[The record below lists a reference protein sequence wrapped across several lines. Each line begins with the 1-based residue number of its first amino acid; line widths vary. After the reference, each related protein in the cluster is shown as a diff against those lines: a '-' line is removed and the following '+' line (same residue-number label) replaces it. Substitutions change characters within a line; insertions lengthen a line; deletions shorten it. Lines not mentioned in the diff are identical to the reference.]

1 MDIDDPTPDQVFRD
15 QLFAKLQELETIAEQ
30 DIASRSFRES
40 FGRLID
46 LKIGD
51 QTVLNLLF
59 DMAADKL
66 KGKENNSFD
75 GELQRLQRILGKED
89 SRLVPSTGQELM
101 KWIRTF
107 LIDPFV
113 ATIPIVFCENGAA
126 LAYDSALIR

>member
-1 MDIDDPTPDQVFRD
+1 MDIDAPTPDQAFRD
-15 QLFAKLQELETIAEQ
+15 ELFAKLEELETIAEQ
-30 DIASRSFRES
+30 DIAPRSFRES

-46 LKIGD
+46 LKIGN

-75 GELQRLQRILGKED
+75 GELQRLQRILGKAD

-101 KWIRTF
+101 KWIRQF
-107 LIDPFV
+107 LIQ
-113 ATIPIVFCENGAA
+113 
-126 LAYDSALIR
+126 